1 MMHCCFQKPIHE
13 NVSATVA
20 GRYNYLQ
27 LPGHT
32 EQNQGYFAN
41 TNNQYISQF
50 NYCLSKNDLDNV
62 RIDLKLLMI
71 ISRPAVLGPSDPDA
85 AESKDEGKDH
95 LRSHICPE
103 EEEEEEERLNTL
115 TPHKSHQC
123 HLTGT

>member
-1 MMHCCFQKPIHE
+1 M
-13 NVSATVA
+13 
-20 GRYNYLQ
+20 
-27 LPGHT
+27 
-32 EQNQGYFAN
+32 
-41 TNNQYISQF
+41 
-50 NYCLSKNDLDNV
+50 

-103 EEEEEEERLNTL
+103 EEEEEEEHLNTL